1 MKRERKKYED
11 DDGRTIAKMN
21 VDGMPWYASG
31 AGKPSPD
38 GQESAGPQEKLKGP
52 ELRAFIWGMTKAL
65 LIVMSV
71 FIVGYLLFIL
81 FCTTIW
87 FA

>member
-31 AGKPSPD
+31 AGKPSPGRKVPD
-38 GQESAGPQEKLKGP
+38 
-52 ELRAFIWGMTKAL
+52 LRK
-65 LIVMSV
+65 S
-71 FIVGYLLFIL
+71 
-81 FCTTIW
+81 
-87 FA
+87 